1 MALRGLLRRE
11 QVAADEDLIEIEHH
25 STHEASAIPIKI
37 AKINDYSD
45 VEPLQKLVREGNIV
59 FVKIK
64 GLKDKDMSELK
75 RAVERLRKTAIAI
88 NGDIAGVDEN
98 FIVVTPNFAR
108 IDRSEPAATVGPA
121 PNQAM
126 R

>member
-1 MALRGLLRRE
+1 MAWDFLKRE
-11 QVAADEDLIEIEHH
+11 ASEDDFVEVEHH
-25 STHEASAIPIKI
+25 SAHDASSIPIRI
-37 AKINDYSD
+37 AKINDYAD
-45 VEPLQKLVREGNIV
+45 VEPVQKMVREGNIV

-75 RAVERLRKTAIAI
+75 RAVERLRKTVMAI

-98 FIVVTPNFAR
+98 FVIITPNFAR
-108 IDRSEPAATVGPA
+108 VDRSEPGQAVLGPA
-121 PNQAM
+121 PGPAA

>member
-1 MALRGLLRRE
+1 MVLRGLFGRG
-11 QVAADEDLIEIEHH
+11 QPAAEEDFVEIEHRSSH
-25 STHEASAIPIKI
+25 DSSAIPIRI
-37 AKINDYSD
+37 AKINDYAD
-45 VEPLQKLVREGNIV
+45 VEPVQKMVREGNIV

-75 RAVERLRKTAIAI
+75 RAIERLRKTVMAI

-98 FIVVTPNFAR
+98 FVVVTPNFAR
-108 IDRSEPAATVGPA
+108 IDRSEPGQAMIGGPA
-121 PNQAM
+121 AA